1 MPHHI
6 RIFHYYNH
14 VKTSM
19 QHGWLQLIHS
29 SKRLPNFRNNVFVNR
44 CWLTRKYWKNGES
57 SIHLAET
64 VAKLEAADV
73 SRREA
78 EKETH
83 ALNLKLIEVKV
94 SRLKMQLLRIS
105 AADLVRI
112 TAMQPCSLLKFQ
124 TSSRCVWYHIR
135 GVCITLHSDIEIQC
149 SVGTLR
155 HVCFGINVFL
165 SINNT
170 PT

>member
-1 MPHHI
+1 MLA
-6 RIFHYYNH
+6 NEK
-14 VKTSM
+14 VLKEM
-19 QHGWLQLIHS
+19 E
-29 SKRLPNFRNNVFVNR
+29 
-44 CWLTRKYWKNGES
+44 ES

-124 TSSRCVWYHIR
+124 TSSRCV
-135 GVCITLHSDIEIQC
+135 
-149 SVGTLR
+149 
-155 HVCFGINVFL
+155 
-165 SINNT
+165 
-170 PT
+170 